1 MKKRIEVVMAVL
13 LLVGAYFFA
22 REGAHMVEN
31 MRAQKGEVCIVIDAG
46 HGGIW
51 AAQAAI
57 PSHGKVHT
65 IKRPVCNILL
75 TGSHW
80 GPIYYIRCLRN
91 AIVLRIYSTI

>member
-46 HGGIW
+46 HGGYG
-51 AAQAAI
+51 QRKQQSLHMGRFT
-57 PSHGKVHT
+57 P
-65 IKRPVCNILL
+65 
-75 TGSHW
+75 
-80 GPIYYIRCLRN
+80 
-91 AIVLRIYSTI
+91 